1 MNKIILIDSNSI
13 MHRAYHA
20 LPTLNNGKGQY
31 TGAIYGFLN
40 ILFKLIEQE
49 KPTHIAAVFDAPTK
63 TFRHDMYAEYKG
75 TRKPTDPELKM
86 QFEPIKKIL
95 KMLNV
100 YTIELAGYE
109 ADDLV
114 GTLARKFDEPTVI
127 VTGDRDS
134 FQLVDDSTT
143 IMWTKVGV
151 SNVEKVDL
159 DYLRTLGFDS
169 TEQFIDYKAL
179 RGDSSDNIPGIKGVG
194 EKTAMDLLAKY
205 KSLDGVFENANEIS
219 GKIGEKIREG
229 KDSAYLSKKLAT
241 IDTNAP
247 IDTTLDDMKIDGD
260 YSPQLAEYLSELQ
273 ITSILK
279 KLDFAPQKKEVK
291 IENIDFAKFKSIV
304 ENANEIAFFV
314 GDEISIATDCDSEYR
329 LEIKQD
335 LFSDGADVSEALNVI
350 FDCSKK
356 VIMFDAKKYYL
367 EGFVAKEFFDVM
379 ISSHLYYGSEPIK
392 NCEQIFNKENL
403 NAGAAALFEI
413 YEKQKK
419 QLVAN
424 DEEKLLNVEFEL
436 AIVLANMQK
445 RGVGIDVT
453 VLDRLEVEYSK
464 KLSDIDKEISDLSG
478 GGVNVASPKQ
488 IATLLFETLN
498 LPHGKKNKSG
508 SYSVDEE
515 TLVELKD
522 AHPIVGLILQYRKIA
537 KLLSTYVTGLKS
549 AIRNGR
555 VHTDFNQ
562 TITTTGRLSSTN
574 PNLQNIPVRGEDSK
588 KIKSAF
594 VAGKGKVLL
603 SADYSQI
610 ELRLLAHFSGEEK
623 LIEAYAM
630 GADIHSETAS
640 KIFGV
645 PISEVTPAMRKEAKA
660 VNFGV
665 VYGISDFG
673 LARDVGISVK
683 RAKEYIENY
692 YATFPKVGQ
701 YLDESIKF
709 ARENGYSLTY
719 LKRRRRI
726 DGIKSPKFVE
736 RSQSERY
743 AMNTPLQGSAADI
756 VKLAMISLEKK
767 LENFNSKMLLQIHD
781 ELIFEVDESEL
792 EQVKQIVKYEME
804 NVVSLKVPLIVD
816 MEWGDSWGSFD

>member
-179 RGDSSDNIPGIKGVG
+179 RGDASDNIPGIKGVG

-205 KSLDGVFENANEIS
+205 KSLDGVFENANEIG

-273 ITSILK
+273 MTSILK

-291 IENIDFAKFKSIV
+291 IENVDFAKFRSIV

-413 YEKQKK
+413 YKKQRK

-424 DEEKLLNVEFEL
+424 DEEKLLAVEFEL

-453 VLDRLEVEYSK
+453 VLDKLEVEYSK
-464 KLSDIDKEISDLSG
+464 KLSDIDREISDLSG

-537 KLLSTYVTGLKS
+537 KLLSTYATGLKA

-610 ELRLLAHFSGEEK
+610 ELRLLAHLSKHTPWGQTFTAKPHRKFSGC
-623 LIEAYAM
+623 
-630 GADIHSETAS
+630 
-640 KIFGV
+640 
-645 PISEVTPAMRKEAKA
+645 R
-660 VNFGV
+660 
-665 VYGISDFG
+665 
-673 LARDVGISVK
+673 
-683 RAKEYIENY
+683 
-692 YATFPKVGQ
+692 
-701 YLDESIKF
+701 
-709 ARENGYSLTY
+709 
-719 LKRRRRI
+719 
-726 DGIKSPKFVE
+726 
-736 RSQSERY
+736 
-743 AMNTPLQGSAADI
+743 
-756 VKLAMISLEKK
+756 
-767 LENFNSKMLLQIHD
+767 
-781 ELIFEVDESEL
+781 
-792 EQVKQIVKYEME
+792 
-804 NVVSLKVPLIVD
+804 
-816 MEWGDSWGSFD
+816 